1 MKNLTSIILV
11 FAILVTTS
19 CKKNK
24 IENTIENSTWKL
36 ITITLNEEDK
46 TQSILENN
54 TVFATIN
61 FEEKNQVVTF
71 SESTRPVVLA
81 TESGNWSIE
90 KIIPTVGDN
99 YYLIKNSLQFSE
111 KRSSIFNL
119 GEYGSQVELIN
130 NKLVQEIDEYIIT
143 YEKVN

>member
-99 YYLIKNSLQFSE
+99 
-111 KRSSIFNL
+111 
-119 GEYGSQVELIN
+119 GSQVELIN